1 MRGDL
6 TENRKNDK
14 FIHYAAVTVTLAGA
28 VVGLYLFLKYA
39 LTIILPFVLAFFIG
53 LAVKKPAEYISEK
66 TKIPR
71 SVVGV
76 ILTVILLGLLS
87 CLTALALERLM
98 NEASKLVL
106 SLSSDGG
113 GEIGRVLHEVFD
125 YISNISSRLP
135 VLREL
140 RDVTGNDEFWS
151 SVDTS
156 VVEMIRNAAKSLTAR
171 IPEFIGKAAFAL
183 PSVFVGAVV
192 TLIATFYFS
201 SGVGAKQISGILPE
215 KIKSKITGITKKMKP
230 ALVGWLRAYLTVML
244 LTFVELFVGLSVL
257 RVKYAFI
264 IALIVAFV
272 DILPVLGTGTVLL
285 PWAAVSFITKNYF
298 LGIGLLILYA
308 IVTLVHETV
317 EPKLV
322 GKSIGVPPLVTLI
335 AMYAGLKLF
344 GFLGMIAA
352 PAVAVLLKAAFGA
365 KEKNG

>member
-1 MRGDL
+1 LRGDL

-14 FIHYAAVTVTLAGA
+14 FIHFAAVTVTVAGA
-28 VVGLYLFLKYA
+28 AIGLYLLFKYA
-39 LTIILPFVLAFFIG
+39 LTIILPFAVAFFIG
-53 LAVKKPAEYISEK
+53 LSVKKPAEYISEK

-76 ILTVILLGLLS
+76 FLTVLLLGLIS
-87 CLTALALERLM
+87 CLTVFALDRLM
-98 NEASKLVL
+98 NEASRLIL
-106 SLSSDGG
+106 SLSSEGG

-156 VVEMIRNAAKSLTAR
+156 VVEMIRSAAKRLTAY

-201 SGVGAKQISGILPE
+201 SGVGSAQISGILPE
-215 KIKSKITGITKKMKP
+215 KIKNKISDTSRKMKP
-230 ALVGWLRAYLTVML
+230 ALLGWLRAYLTVML
-244 LTFVELFVGLSVL
+244 LTFIELFLGLSVL

-264 IALIVAFV
+264 IAIVVALV

-298 LGIGLLILYA
+298 LGIGLIILYA
-308 IVTLVHETV
+308 VVTLVHETV
-317 EPKLV
+317 EPRLV

-352 PAVAVLLKAAFGA
+352 PAVAVLLKAAFGS
-365 KEKNG
+365 KGSIG